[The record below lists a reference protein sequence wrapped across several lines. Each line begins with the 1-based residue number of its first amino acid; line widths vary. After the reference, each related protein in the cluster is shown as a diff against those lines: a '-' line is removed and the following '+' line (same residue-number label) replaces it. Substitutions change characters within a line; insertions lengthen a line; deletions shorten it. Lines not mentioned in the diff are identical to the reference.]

1 MDRRGDWYE
10 GRNQEEPK
18 GRRAGARPARSIGA
32 RLIEGLT
39 ELRDA
44 LASGEPLERCLK
56 VRTVRLP
63 QPPKAYAASRS
74 FGPG

>member
-1 MDRRGDWYE
+1 M
-10 GRNQEEPK
+10 
-18 GRRAGARPARSIGA
+18 GA